1 MPHSR
6 KFILCVVMAVTA
18 ADVSDNI
25 SAKGQRI
32 WQYFVYSMCIGA
44 SNFLGCYFI

>member
-18 ADVSDNI
+18 IDNI
-25 SAKGQRI
+25 SAKGQCI
-32 WQYFVYSMCIGA
+32 ILWQYFVYSMCIGA
-44 SNFLGCYFI
+44 SSCLDSLIVS